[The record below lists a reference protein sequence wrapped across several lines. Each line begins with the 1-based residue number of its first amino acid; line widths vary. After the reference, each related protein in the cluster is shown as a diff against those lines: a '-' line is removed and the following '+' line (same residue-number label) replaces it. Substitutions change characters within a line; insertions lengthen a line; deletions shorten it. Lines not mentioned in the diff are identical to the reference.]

1 VTDGDLDVLVEM
13 LAADVVVYGDGGGK
27 APQWA
32 APIVGAERV
41 ARLLAGIGGQL
52 HELGITVQA
61 RRVNGQPGAVFL
73 DLEGR
78 LTNVWSLDIV
88 DGAVQTVRSVINPDK
103 LQHLG
108 PVADVRALMRERRG
122 SERSA

>member
-1 VTDGDLDVLVEM
+1 VTDGDLDSLVGM

-32 APIVGAERV
+32 APIAGVERV

-52 HELGITVQA
+52 RAFGITIEP

-73 DLEGR
+73 DLDGR

-88 DGAVQTVRSVINPDK
+88 HGAVQTVRSVINPDK

-108 PVADVRALMRERRG
+108 PVADVRGLMHEQRG
-122 SERSA
+122 SEGSA